1 MKVHL
6 KHFAGR
12 ILIVLLMLFF
22 TSSAALADE
31 VSEIRA
37 MTKEKS
43 GICRRYIL
51 DKLACLLLD

>member
-22 TSSAALADE
+22 TSSAPLADE
-31 VSEIRA
+31 VKEIRA
-37 MTKEKS
+37 MTKEKL
-43 GICRRYIL
+43 I
-51 DKLACLLLD
+51 